1 MAAFLN
7 ALLASS
13 LVSCI
18 PSGSQDTNE
27 PEEPRFK
34 KYFTMV
40 FENTD
45 FKVAMETPFLKELS
59 TQGRLLSNMHGYL

>member
-18 PSGSQDTNE
+18 PSGSKDTN
-27 PEEPRFK
+27 EPRFK

-45 FKVAMETPFLKELS
+45 LKVAMETPFFKELS
-59 TQGRLLSNMHGYL
+59 TQGRLLSNMHGYLYLL